1 VSAQQVFLL
10 VGVQNSSTTI
20 QVQASV
26 LYKSFHFFGLAEIL
40 LCHSIHDRCLLVAM
54 AH

>member
-10 VGVQNSSTTI
+10 VGVQNCPTTI

-26 LYKSFHFFGLAEIL
+26 LYKSFHFFGLAEIP
-40 LCHSIHDRCLLVAM
+40 LCRSIHDCCLLVAI